1 MDDPNFDPRSFE
13 RRWRERFAEFASLRE
28 DDAGIA
34 GWSVSGLETRMR
46 FFRSRWRAMPAGSAC
61 LDVGCGAATYTR
73 WLAEQGQDVIG
84 LDYSHPA
91 LIKARARTPT
101 HIPLCVGD
109 ATELPFPDRT
119 FDAVLCFG
127 VLQAMA
133 TSAPVVRELGRVL
146 KPGGTLWIDALNHAA
161 VTARAE
167 RLRLKMKGK
176 GVHLRYE
183 LPQRLRQDLADAG
196 FGAIVRHWLP
206 IVPSRV
212 RGLQP
217 IFESAPI
224 RAAFHAWPWV
234 GSALSHAFVFEAL
247 RDMR

>member
-1 MDDPNFDPRSFE
+1 
-13 RRWRERFAEFASLRE
+13 
-28 DDAGIA
+28 
-34 GWSVSGLETRMR
+34 MR
-46 FFRSRWRAMPAGSAC
+46 FDFHALPILAAGLFIASA
-61 LDVGCGAATYTR
+61 A
-73 WLAEQGQDVIG
+73 
-84 LDYSHPA
+84 
-91 LIKARARTPT
+91 
-101 HIPLCVGD
+101 
-109 ATELPFPDRT
+109 
-119 FDAVLCFG
+119 
-127 VLQAMA
+127 
-133 TSAPVVRELGRVL
+133 
-146 KPGGTLWIDALNHAA
+146 HAA
-161 VTARAE
+161 EPRDMSGDYV
-167 RLRLKMKGK
+167 MKGK